1 MLSLLGVLRRGRSA
15 DGKVG
20 CRLPHTL
27 SPSYSLFRIPMPPDP
42 ASIERQLADLVQIDS
57 RNPDLSDEGPG
68 EAEAAAYVAAAM
80 QDLGLEVDHWEAA
93 PGRPNVVGVL
103 RGTGGGRSLMWNA
116 HTDTVGVEGMEAP
129 FDPVVRAG
137 RLYGRGAQDMKASL
151 VAHLEAIRL
160 LQASGPLAGDVIVAA
175 VADEEHGSLG
185 TEAVV
190 ERYAPDGAIVT
201 EPTDMQLALVHKGF
215 AWIDVTTYGRA
226 AHGSRPAE
234 GVDATLRMGRA
245 LSRLETLARS
255 LRARDG
261 HPRVGPPSLHVGQIR
276 GGTAPSVYAA
286 RCWARV
292 ERRIVPGETPA
303 DALAEVRDILDAL
316 HAEDDTFEADAEP
329 VFARHPLQTPANA
342 RIANIVRDCLAD
354 VLGDNAGPDVGASFW
369 TDAALLAEAGTET
382 VVLGPRGAGLH
393 TTEEWV
399 DLASVAQLAE
409 VLAEAAR
416 QYCE

>member
-1 MLSLLGVLRRGRSA
+1 
-15 DGKVG
+15 
-20 CRLPHTL
+20 
-27 SPSYSLFRIPMPPDP
+27 
-42 ASIERQLADLVQIDS
+42 
-57 RNPDLSDEGPG
+57 
-68 EAEAAAYVAAAM
+68 
-80 QDLGLEVDHWEAA
+80 
-93 PGRPNVVGVL
+93 
-103 RGTGGGRSLMWNA
+103 
-116 HTDTVGVEGMEAP
+116 
-129 FDPVVRAG
+129 
-137 RLYGRGAQDMKASL
+137 
-151 VAHLEAIRL
+151 
-160 LQASGPLAGDVIVAA
+160 VIVAA

-201 EPTDMQLALVHKGF
+201 EPTDLQLARVHKGF

-234 GVDATLRMGRA
+234 GVDATLRMGRV
-245 LSRLETLARS
+245 LTRLEALARS
-255 LRARDG
+255 LRAREG
-261 HPRVGPPSLHVGQIR
+261 HPRVGAPSLHVGQIR

-292 ERRIVPGETPA
+292 ERRIVPGETPE
-303 DALAEVRDILDAL
+303 DALLEVRAILDAL
-316 HAEDDTFEADAEP
+316 RDEDDTFEADAEP
-329 VFARHPLQTPANA
+329 VFARHPLQTPADA
-342 RIANIVRDCLAD
+342 RIATTVRDCLSD
-354 VLGDNAGPDVGASFW
+354 VLGEDPGPDVGASFW

-416 QYCE
+416 RYCE

>member
-1 MLSLLGVLRRGRSA
+1 MS
-15 DGKVG
+15 
-20 CRLPHTL
+20 
-27 SPSYSLFRIPMPPDP
+27 PDP
-42 ASIERQLADLVQIDS
+42 VAIERQLADLVRIDS
-57 RNPDLSDEGPG
+57 RNPDLSDDGPG
-68 EAEAAAYVAAAM
+68 EGEAAAYVAEAM
-80 QDLGLEVDHWEAA
+80 RDLGLEVDHWEAA

-103 RGTGGGRSLMWNA
+103 RGIGSGRSLMWNA

-129 FDPVVRAG
+129 FIPVVRDG

-151 VAHLEAIRL
+151 VAQLEAIRL

-175 VADEEHGSLG
+175 VADEEYGSIG
-185 TEAVV
+185 TEALA
-190 ERYAPDGAIVT
+190 ERYAPDAAIVT

-215 AWIDVTTYGRA
+215 AWVDVTTYGRA

-234 GVDATLRMGRA
+234 GVDATMRMGRVLA
-245 LSRLETLARS
+245 RLEALDRS
-255 LRARDG
+255 LQSRDE
-261 HPRVGPPSLHVGQIR
+261 HPLVGAPSLHVGRIR

-303 DALAEVRDILDAL
+303 DALTDVRDILDAL
-316 HAEDDTFEADAEP
+316 HAEDNAFEADAEL
-329 VFARHPLQTPANA
+329 VFSRHPLQTPADA
-342 RIANIVRDCLAD
+342 RIATTVRGCLAD
-354 VLGDNAGPDVGASFW
+354 VLGSDPGPDIGASFW

-409 VLAEAAR
+409 VLAAAAR
-416 QYCE
+416 RYCG